1 MINLY
6 ITIKIRVENLIK
18 LYLGEKKRMKSVG
31 QIVCAQGTN
40 VIERNVQMRLFQP
53 CHKQVKRKLLG
64 SYHGMMTTAQMC
76 VLKKLFWL
84 GLV

>member
-1 MINLY
+1 
-6 ITIKIRVENLIK
+6 
-18 LYLGEKKRMKSVG
+18 MKSVG

-64 SYHGMMTTAQMC
+64 SYHGMMTTAQRC
-76 VLKKLFWL
+76 VLKKLFRLEQTHLHILFNDDRSL
-84 GLV
+84 GTDNLPN